1 MSPEN
6 LEFVILAAGKSTRNY
21 PHSKGI
27 PHKSLVPFGSRN
39 IIDFIMSQIILA
51 GGKHITIVV
60 ADDAAIEAF
69 HNCFVREPEIES
81 KFEAKGNLT
90 GLELLQSLYVPDDVD
105 IKYFIQSKPRGT
117 GHAVGLVYN
126 TIKDTGRN
134 IVMIWPDDI
143 VLADKYAENPED
155 RIPVYKRAVDTYI
168 KNGGYGNLGM
178 TRPVEDPSRWGIID
192 NGYFKEKPK
201 ESVSNQAAFG
211 LFIFD
216 KEVCKKLYDSAMKM
230 NEGKAVEGIVG
241 GELAFA
247 DALNKT
253 IDENPE
259 KMKIQTLSIK
269 PTDVY
274 LDCGSIEGYE
284 KALLYTLLTESK
296 FKAQNVKFIDS
307 ILAKIKKDLNR
318 EEKEKNVNF
327 K

>member
-27 PHKSLVPFGSRN
+27 PHKSLVPFGSRK
-39 IIDFIMSQIILA
+39 IIDFIMNQIILA

-60 ADDAAIEAF
+60 ADEAAIDAF

-81 KFEAKGNLT
+81 KFEAKGYKT
-90 GLELLQSLYVPDDVD
+90 GLELLQSLYVPDDIE
-105 IKYFIQSKPRGT
+105 IKYFIQDKPRGT

-134 IVMIWPDDI
+134 VVMIWPDDI
-143 VLADKYAENPED
+143 VLADKYADDKEAK
-155 RIPVYKRAVDTYI
+155 IPVYKRAVDTYI
-168 KNGGYGNLGM
+168 KNGGCGNLGM
-178 TRPVEDPSRWGIID
+178 TRSVDNPSRWGIID

-201 ESVSNQAAFG
+201 KSTSNQAAFG

-230 NEGKAVEGIVG
+230 NDGKAVEGIVG

-247 DALNKT
+247 DALNQT

-269 PTDVY
+269 PTDMY

-296 FKAQNVKFIDS
+296 FKGENIKFIDS
-307 ILAKIKKDLNR
+307 ILNKVKKYANK
-318 EEKEKNVNF
+318 EETE
-327 K
+327 